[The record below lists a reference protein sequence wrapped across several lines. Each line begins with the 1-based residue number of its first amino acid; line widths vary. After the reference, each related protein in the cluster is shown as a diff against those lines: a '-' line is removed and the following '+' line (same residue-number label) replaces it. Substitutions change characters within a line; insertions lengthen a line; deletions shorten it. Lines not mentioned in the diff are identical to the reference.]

1 MALVESVLKSQL
13 ISGFTNHNDS
23 TMQAASKITDGI
35 DSYIKGITNL
45 GGGSF
50 TSMTGL
56 SILKTNLNNIF
67 LAQESSGVMVG
78 NKVSQAIDD
87 CAKTLMTIY
96 QNAPPVTAGSFAG
109 FKSQMITLFGGYQ
122 NSGAEFGQKLSGH
135 IHNYFSLIQIQGVI
149 PGSPP
154 IFFNGPPR

>member
-1 MALVESVLKSQL
+1 MALIESVLKSQL
-13 ISGFTNHNDS
+13 VTGFAGPNS
-23 TMQAASKITDGI
+23 SAMQAASKIADSI

-50 TSMTGL
+50 ISMSGL
-56 SILKTNLNNIF
+56 AVLKTNLNNIF
-67 LAQESSGVMVG
+67 LAQESSGVSVG

-87 CAKTLMTIY
+87 CTKTLLTVH
-96 QNAPPVTAGSFAG
+96 QTGPPITVGSFAG
-109 FKSQMITLFGGYQ
+109 FKFQMVVLFGGYQ
-122 NSGAEFGQKLSGH
+122 NSGVEFGQKLASH

-154 IFFNGPPR
+154 IPFNGPPQ